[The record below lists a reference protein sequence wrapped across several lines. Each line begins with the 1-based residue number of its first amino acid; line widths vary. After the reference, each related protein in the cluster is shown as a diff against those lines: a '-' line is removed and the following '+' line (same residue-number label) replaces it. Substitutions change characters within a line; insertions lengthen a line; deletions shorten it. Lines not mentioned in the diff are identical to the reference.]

1 MERLLDLI
9 YLCLGLLGLATLALW
24 GANHCNANTEATT
37 SFADSTYCG
46 TANVPA
52 LPGDWLDE
60 SVRAFCTAQGQ
71 AHRIGTAEKYQAE
84 GM

>member
-1 MERLLDLI
+1 MAGLNLLIASGVLLLLI
-9 YLCLGLLGLATLALW
+9 CALIPLSLK
-24 GANHCNANTEATT
+24 HDCP
-37 SFADSTYCG
+37 
-46 TANVPA
+46 NVPA

-71 AHRIGTAEKYQAE
+71 AHRIGTAEKYQGE